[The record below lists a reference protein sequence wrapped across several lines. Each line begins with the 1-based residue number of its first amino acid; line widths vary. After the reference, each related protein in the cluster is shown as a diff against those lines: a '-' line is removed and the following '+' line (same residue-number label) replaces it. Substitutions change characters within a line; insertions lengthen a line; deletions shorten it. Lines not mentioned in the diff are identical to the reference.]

1 MESKSST
8 MTTTD
13 KLKRLG
19 TDQARNFL
27 NILSDLYDSGIA
39 EDEILEKLSDPYG
52 EGGML
57 KFHADQYHAVTG
69 LNLFHR
75 ASVLTSAITRGRS
88 HRDSIGGRREK
99 TR

>member
-57 KFHADQYHAVTG
+57 KFPC
-69 LNLFHR
+69 R
-75 ASVLTSAITRGRS
+75 SVPCSDGVEFVPSCICS
-88 HRDSIGGRREK
+88 H
-99 TR
+99 